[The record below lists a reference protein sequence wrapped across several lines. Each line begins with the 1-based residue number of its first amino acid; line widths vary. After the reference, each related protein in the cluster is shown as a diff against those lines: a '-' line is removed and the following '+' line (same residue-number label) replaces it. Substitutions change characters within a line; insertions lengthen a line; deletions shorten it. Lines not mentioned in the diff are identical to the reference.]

1 MNLSIINLDITQELI
16 IIKTLEEDT
25 QYDIKILI
33 KKDIIELLQ
42 MMEESLLNH
51 KFTLRVQ
58 I

>member
-1 MNLSIINLDITQELI
+1 MNLNIINLDITQELI

-42 MMEESLLNH
+42 MMEGSLLNH